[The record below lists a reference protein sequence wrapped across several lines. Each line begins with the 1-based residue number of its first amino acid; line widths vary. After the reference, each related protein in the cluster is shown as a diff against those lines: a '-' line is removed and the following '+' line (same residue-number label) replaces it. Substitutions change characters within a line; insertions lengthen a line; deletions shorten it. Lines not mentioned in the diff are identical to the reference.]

1 MNVTSASSLCISVSN
16 SSSRQYL
23 SQLELPCPSLE
34 AAEVMMTRSEALDIL
49 GIITLITLGL
59 VTILTAVIVIKLRDK
74 LKILFNLY

>member
-1 MNVTSASSLCISVSN
+1 MNVASASYHCISVSSF
-16 SSSRQYL
+16 SSVQYL

-49 GIITLITLGL
+49 GIITLITLSL
-59 VTILTAVIVIKLRDK
+59 VTILTAVIIIRLRDK